1 MSKMSDLHVEIQDR
15 LAAGQSPDYIS
26 KWLEIPFEWVLSVEQ
41 EAIDG

>member
-26 KWLEIPFEWVLSVEQ
+26 KWLEIPIEWVLSVDQ
-41 EAIDG
+41 EIAEG